1 MNISAVFALGLLL
14 QSPLPRPVAT
24 LTITTGSV
32 KIERKVGVPPK
43 SDSKI
48 IRLRNGDRVTV
59 VEKGRM
65 TVILDKTG
73 ATWRLPDSGQFQAK
87 DGVFQGLHGAKAQL
101 VQQGKTVTRRPLAPS
116 TVITDKIRAGQVKLE
131 PFGGIEQGP
140 VVVKWTKVPGAGK
153 TWVEILD
160 AKDRVL
166 GRFDPIKGVSQ
177 VTLPAGVPKPGT
189 WARIRVSQPDT
200 TSTWVYVLTNEEQT
214 EVSAAERELRT
225 TLKEDPQ
232 ALGLALGNLWAEFRL
247 ASKLPTA
254 LKMAFEDPATGD
266 AQWRFGEWLEQAG
279 FPALA
284 RTAYEAAWKAG
295 ERDGLLKESIE
306 RLGGKAEVP
315 EWEKAAGE
323 RDQLIAAGKLKE
335 ALPVAE
341 RVVAL
346 LREGKPES
354 LELALALRTIA
365 DMQADLKMYPESDKN
380 FGEAIAL
387 FQRLKMAESL
397 EAALAWDLW
406 AYSSESRGYL
416 ELAQKRY
423 EAALAIR
430 KKLAPGSLDVAN
442 ILFNLGLL
450 AVTRGDLDL
459 AQKLYEAAL
468 DIREK
473 LAPNSLRMAGILNNL
488 GILFMDRGD
497 LDLAKKRYEASLAI
511 YEKLA
516 PGSLDVANIL
526 FNLGRLADDRGDLD
540 LAQKLY
546 EAALDILEK
555 LAPNSLRMAGILNN
569 LGILFMDRGDLDL
582 AQKRHEAALAIKEKL
597 APGSLGVADS
607 LINLGIVA
615 RNRGDLDL
623 AQKLYEA
630 AHAIYEKL
638 VPGSLHMAASLT
650 NLGVVASDRGDLDLA
665 QKLYEAALDIRE
677 KLAPNSLKIASILNG
692 LGIVAWRR
700 GDLDLAQKRYE
711 AAIAIQEKLEPG
723 STSVTM
729 YLKNLQYVARARK
742 NETDLWDIQQRL
754 LEIVTKLIETR
765 GPSQGGE
772 LGSLGSRGTDT
783 LRRLGI
789 CADPTTF
796 YPYLPA
802 LRGAGLTLQTRFR
815 AAQRLAESD
824 ADVLSAVSAVQ
835 VATKRETD
843 WVTTPRQKEMD
854 EKAWNDYRVELRA
867 KHKSAELKLTA
878 LLKEKDSRLGQD
890 TLRVG
895 LMQVQH
901 GLPDRHVLVEFLRIY
916 SWDDKKSDFGANE
929 YGVYLVS
936 KDGPVRFMRLG
947 PADQIDALVKAWQEQ
962 VSFAT
967 DIEAGEVTLKS
978 TEKELRSIGRKL
990 YDKLIKPLGK
1000 LPENLLIAPDS
1011 TLHGLSFGALV
1022 DGKGKYLVESKVMSV
1037 VGSGRDLVEKPIA
1050 GVPGPSA
1057 VIAGPDFGLG
1067 SAEVAAAN
1075 AGVKSETSV
1084 MRSFN
1089 SNGTWDSLDGA
1100 LEEGR
1105 FVAGKLRVPP
1115 IDGAKATE
1123 ERLMSLVRPRVLH
1136 IATHGNF
1143 DPPTLAAT
1151 DREDFR
1157 MSGMV
1162 GANLRVADNPMIRSA
1177 LIMAGANNEAALRKE
1192 GLQDGWATALE
1203 LSQMDLR
1210 GTELVVLSACNTAKG
1225 DVRGAD
1231 GVFGLQR
1238 AFRFAGAQTLVMSL
1252 FKVPDASTL
1261 KLMEQFYGAWKPGDA
1276 PGSKL
1281 TALRGAQLAML
1292 KDPKT
1297 RHPRNWSAFVLM
1309 GNR

>member
-335 ALPVAE
+335 ARPVAE

-468 DIREK
+468 DIR
-473 LAPNSLRMAGILNNL
+473 
-488 GILFMDRGD
+488 
-497 LDLAKKRYEASLAI
+497 
-511 YEKLA
+511 
-516 PGSLDVANIL
+516 
-526 FNLGRLADDRGDLD
+526 
-540 LAQKLY
+540 
-546 EAALDILEK
+546 EK

>member
-468 DIREK
+468 DIR
-473 LAPNSLRMAGILNNL
+473 
-488 GILFMDRGD
+488 
-497 LDLAKKRYEASLAI
+497 
-511 YEKLA
+511 
-516 PGSLDVANIL
+516 
-526 FNLGRLADDRGDLD
+526 
-540 LAQKLY
+540 
-546 EAALDILEK
+546 EK